1 MSNILP
7 DFLGE
12 TASRIGLGTYSG
24 HKQFVV
30 QHLYPDTLRLLL
42 LLHKHIAIDCVI
54 GIGYSGSSEVADQ
67 LRDEGIPVFTPS
79 FQDLEETVEQQLGK
93 SLSRSKREDFKLVLH
108 EVGGYSI
115 SCLHRVFQQ
124 HIDRVVGA
132 IEITKQGVW
141 VAKKLPLLLIPQLN
155 CAETRLKE
163 VEGKLVGEAVVAAF
177 DNIVR
182 ELGIAMSGRA
192 ALVIGYGWVGK
203 GVSESLKSRGAQVA
217 VYDRDP
223 VKRVK
228 AAVDG
233 FNIRISPQSN
243 KVEELSDLDFLIGT
257 SGNLSIEK
265 SLIDALPD
273 KCFIASGSSKN
284 HEIDLE
290 YLSKITNSP
299 RRVHEHVEAYTI
311 VSNKKEGSEKT
322 CYLMNE
328 GYPVNFTGSSVP
340 DEIVEF
346 LFSEFIILM
355 KELLENTPPPGQYPL
370 DPELEEVAANVWLD
384 LR

>member
-1 MSNILP
+1 MSDFLP

-12 TASRIGLGTYSG
+12 TASRINLGTYSD

-42 LLHKHIAIDCVI
+42 LLHKHVAIDCVI
-54 GIGYSGSSEVADQ
+54 GIGYSGSAEVAEQ
-67 LRDEGIPVFTPS
+67 LRKEGIRVCTPS
-79 FQDLEETVEQQLGK
+79 YEELEKTVKQELGE
-93 SLSRSKREDFKLVLH
+93 SLARSRAEGFKLVLH

-115 SCLHRVFQQ
+115 SCLHISFPEEIERVT
-124 HIDRVVGA
+124 GA

-141 VAKKLPLLLIPQLN
+141 VAKELPSLQIPQLN

-177 DNIVR
+177 DNIIR
-182 ELGIAMSGRA
+182 ELGVAMSGRA
-192 ALVIGYGWVGK
+192 AMVVGYGWVGK
-203 GVSESLKSRGAQVA
+203 GVAESLKSRGVQVA

-223 VKRVK
+223 VKRVN

-233 FNIRISPQSN
+233 FNIRINPQASEI
-243 KVEELSDLDFLIGT
+243 KDLVDLDFLIGA
-257 SGNLSIEK
+257 SGSLSIEK
-265 SLIDALPD
+265 RLIDSLPD
-273 KCFIASGSSKN
+273 KCFIVSGSSKN
-284 HEIDLE
+284 HEIDLK
-290 YLSKITNSP
+290 YLSQVSSLPKRI
-299 RRVHEHVEAYTI
+299 HEHVEAYAI
-311 VSNKKEGSEKT
+311 ESGEKT
-322 CYLMNE
+322 CYLVND
-328 GYPVNFTGSSVP
+328 GYPVNFTSSSVP

-355 KELLENTPPPGQYPL
+355 KELLENRPPPGQYPL
-370 DPELEEVAANVWLD
+370 DPELENIAANVWLD

>member
-1 MSNILP
+1 MSDFLP

-12 TASRIGLGTYSG
+12 TASRINLGIYSD

-42 LLHKHIAIDCVI
+42 LLHKHVAIDCVI
-54 GIGYSGSSEVADQ
+54 GIGYSGSAEVADQ
-67 LRDEGIPVFTPS
+67 LRKQGIRVCTPTY
-79 FQDLEETVEQQLGK
+79 QKLGETVKEELGE
-93 SLSRSKREDFKLVLH
+93 SLARSQAENFKLVLH

-115 SCLHRVFQQ
+115 SCLHYSYPEYVARVT
-124 HIDRVVGA
+124 GA

-141 VAKKLPLLLIPQLN
+141 VAKKLPTLQIPQLN

-177 DNIVR
+177 DNIIR
-182 ELGIAMSGRA
+182 ELGVAMSGRA

-203 GVSESLKSRGAQVA
+203 GVAESLKSRGAQVA

-233 FNIRISPQSN
+233 FSIRIDLESDRLD
-243 KVEELSDLDFLIGT
+243 ELNNLDFLIGA

-265 SLIDALPD
+265 RLIDALPD

-284 HEIDLE
+284 HEIDLG
-290 YLSKITNSP
+290 YLSQVSALP
-299 RRVHEHVEAYTI
+299 RRVHEHVEAYDGEA
-311 VSNKKEGSEKT
+311 NKT
-322 CYLMNE
+322 CYLINE
-328 GYPVNFTGSSVP
+328 GYPVNFTSSSVP

-370 DPELEEVAANVWLD
+370 DPELENIAANVWLD